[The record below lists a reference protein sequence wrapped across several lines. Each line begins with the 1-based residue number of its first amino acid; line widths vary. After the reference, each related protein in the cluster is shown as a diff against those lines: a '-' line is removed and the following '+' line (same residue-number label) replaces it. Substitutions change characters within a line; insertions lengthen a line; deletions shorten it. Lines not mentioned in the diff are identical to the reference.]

1 MKFDVDSYINLY
13 SMSCSLAVVPF
24 VLLSSC
30 SKTRRSVFVEAEEEP
45 EAMSEAEDE
54 VNAQFLM
61 QATFGPTR
69 NSLSGLTGITHE
81 EWVHRQMELPVEL
94 HRAYYRQRVNPLSF
108 SGEKV
113 ARGPCDAG
121 SR

>member
-69 NSLSGLTGITHE
+69 SSLSGLAGITHE
-81 EWVHRQMELPVEL
+81 GGCTNR
-94 HRAYYRQRVNPLSF
+94 
-108 SGEKV
+108 
-113 ARGPCDAG
+113 
-121 SR
+121 